1 MDAGTGIRGG
11 RLMTRKHA
19 AVLREVVEILDDG
32 RPVETVT
39 LANANGTSATV
50 MTLGA
55 TLQALRVPDRD
66 GGLDDIVL
74 GHDTPSE
81 YIASRNFFG
90 ATVGRH
96 ANRIAHGRFALEG
109 AEYRL
114 DTNDGPHHLH
124 GGSAGFDQK
133 VWIIRSVSE
142 GDEARVE
149 FGLVSPDGD
158 GGYPGTLRVAAS
170 YALDADDQ
178 LRIDYRATSD
188 APTIVNLTNH
198 ALFNLAGEGAR
209 RDVLGQ
215 RLTVHASH
223 FPPVDATLIPTGALA
238 PVART
243 PFDFRAPR
251 AIGAAI
257 RNGHDPQIRIGRGYD
272 HNFVIDGTPGKLRPA
287 ATFEDPGSGRVMEMF
302 VTAPGLQVYSGNFLD
317 GTLAGK
323 RGRLYRQS
331 DGLALEPQCFPDSPN
346 QPDFPSSRL
355 EPGTE
360 YVSTTLLRFSCEA
373 R

>member
-1 MDAGTGIRGG
+1 M
-11 RLMTRKHA
+11 
-19 AVLREVVEILDDG
+19 
-32 RPVETVT
+32 
-39 LANANGTSATV
+39 
-50 MTLGA
+50 
-55 TLQALRVPDRD
+55 
-66 GGLDDIVL
+66 
-74 GHDTPSE
+74 
-81 YIASRNFFG
+81 
-90 ATVGRH
+90 
-96 ANRIAHGRFALEG
+96 
-109 AEYRL
+109 
-114 DTNDGPHHLH
+114 
-124 GGSAGFDQK
+124 GFDQK
-133 VWIIRSVSE
+133 LWTIRSVSE

-158 GGYPGTLRVAAS
+158 GGYPGTLRATAS
-170 YALDADDQ
+170 YALDVDDQ

-209 RDVLGQ
+209 SDVLGQ

-223 FPPVDATLIPTGALA
+223 YTPVDATLIPTGALA

-257 RNGHDPQIRIGRGYD
+257 RDGHDPQIRIGRGYD

-287 ATFEDPGSGRVMEMF
+287 ARLEDPGSGRAMEMF

-346 QPDFPSSRL
+346 QPDFPSSLL

-360 YVSTTLLRFSCEA
+360 YVSTMLLRFSREA